1 MWLLVPSPIPFVLLP
16 SPAETDVAAWQ
27 DDVCRYQR
35 PELPRVEAP
44 TAAPPI
50 VLLPGF
56 GNCTQDYVAPFGDE
70 EAGVAAVL
78 QVAQEPV
85 YTVGGC
91 ACCEGPCG
99 WPSAASA
106 LLQVCE
112 LINLTLPPC
121 NQCA

>member
-1 MWLLVPSPIPFVLLP
+1 M
-16 SPAETDVAAWQ
+16 
-27 DDVCRYQR
+27 CRYQR

-78 QVAQEPV
+78 QVRRSAGQSREAVPAV
-85 YTVGGC
+85 MQHAGGSLLRLLTCKC
-91 ACCEGPCG
+91 AG
-99 WPSAASA
+99 
-106 LLQVCE
+106 LF
-112 LINLTLPPC
+112 TPC
-121 NQCA
+121 NRWA